1 MSGTPAAPKPGP
13 GRPAPRPDDDAAPAP
28 GTNGGE
34 APGPGTRQQW
44 WRKAVLRPIVLGTI
58 GLALLLVSFFLY
70 PRTAD
75 VASPAF
81 ARLAVSA
88 RGIRV
93 AFLEY
98 GVAQVSPGVA
108 EIKISVSLP
117 AGTPGPPA
125 AAPPAFLAVAP
136 PFGTAFRDCH
146 PPACRVQRTAT
157 ISSSLWAKRLIFR
170 PEPGSGPT
178 ATADFFV
185 KAPSFG
191 IASNGISA
199 SVAIPEVLY
208 QGLGKPFLL
217 TLYKLPSASSY
228 DWSASPAA
236 VVTSTTAQWQ
246 DDVASGDT
254 PGRSAVG
261 INHAAQTRDDIEIF
275 IAGALL
281 GIAGGAIIAAV
292 QEAMHLRD

>member
-1 MSGTPAAPKPGP
+1 MSGTPTAEKPEP
-13 GRPAPRPDDDAAPAP
+13 RRPAPHSNDDAAPAP
-28 GTNGGE
+28 G
-34 APGPGTRQQW
+34 PGQRW

-58 GLALLLVSFFLY
+58 GLALLLISFFLY

-75 VASPAF
+75 VSSPAF

-88 RGIRV
+88 RDIQV
-93 AFLEY
+93 AFIDY
-98 GVAQVSPGVA
+98 GVEQVSAGVA

-117 AGTPGPPA
+117 TGTLGPPA
-125 AAPPAFLAVAP
+125 GAPPALLAMAP

-146 PPACRVQRTAT
+146 LPACRVQRTGT
-157 ISSSLWAKRLIFR
+157 ISSYFWARRLIFR
-170 PEPGSGPT
+170 PAPNSGPT

-185 KAPSFG
+185 KARSFG
-191 IASNGISA
+191 IASNGVST

-217 TLYKLPSASSY
+217 TLYQLPSASSY

-246 DDVASGDT
+246 DDVTSGDT
-254 PGRSAVG
+254 PGRAAVG
-261 INHAAQTRDDIEIF
+261 INHAAQTRDDIKIF